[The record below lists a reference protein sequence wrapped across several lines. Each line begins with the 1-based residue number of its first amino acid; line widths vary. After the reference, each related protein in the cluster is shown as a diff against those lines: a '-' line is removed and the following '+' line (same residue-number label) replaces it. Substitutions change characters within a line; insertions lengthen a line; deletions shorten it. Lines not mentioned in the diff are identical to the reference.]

1 MAEAWYSAL
10 ANEAANGVSAT
21 EAVGAVLGGPAG
33 AAMAGAS
40 AAARMAAAAG
50 GGGSWSFDPEEI
62 DAAIGEWT
70 QLKEQLAEDRHAMA
84 GLLNVLRQSPSDDEP
99 TQEFMNVLAEGIAG
113 LDESSASTHRYV
125 VEFIEKLKDAKK
137 SIGNEDSANADTL
150 GVDAMGSV

>member
-1 MAEAWYSAL
+1 MAEAWYNAL

-62 DAAIGEWT
+62 DAVIKEWKA
-70 QLKEQLAEDRHAMA
+70 L
-84 GLLNVLRQSPSDDEP
+84 
-99 TQEFMNVLAEGIAG
+99 
-113 LDESSASTHRYV
+113 LDELEGDQQSFLSITNSNYAPSGDRPSGHFMSALNDGVRALEESNMSMRDYV
-125 VEFIEKLKDAKK
+125 AGFIEKLERAKE
-137 SIGNEDSANADTL
+137 SIGESDQSKAGVL
-150 GVDAMGSV
+150 GKAESREV

>member
-1 MAEAWYSAL
+1 MAEAWYNAL

-62 DAAIGEWT
+62 DAAIGEWKA
-70 QLKEQLAEDRHAMA
+70 LLEELEGDRDLFPAAERASYAPSGDHSSNRFVRSLGESLSALEQSSKSMREYVED
-84 GLLNVLRQSPSDDEP
+84 
-99 TQEFMNVLAEGIAG
+99 FIA
-113 LDESSASTHRYV
+113 
-125 VEFIEKLKDAKK
+125 KLEDAKK
-137 SIGNEDSANADTL
+137 SIAESDESKAGVL
-150 GVDAMGSV
+150 GDAKKNV

>member
-1 MAEAWYSAL
+1 MAEAWYNAL

-62 DAAIGEWT
+62 DAVIKEWKA
-70 QLKEQLAEDRHAMA
+70 L
-84 GLLNVLRQSPSDDEP
+84 
-99 TQEFMNVLAEGIAG
+99 
-113 LDESSASTHRYV
+113 LDELESDRDPLRSLQMSTYAPSPDQPSTEFSRGVSEGLVSLDSSLRSMILYV
-125 VEFIEKLKDAKK
+125 RQFIEKLESAKK
-137 SIGNEDSANADTL
+137 GISDSDEAAESTF
-150 GVDAMGSV
+150 GTGRTVEV